1 MNLLNFFRIRT
12 RSKRLAVVLAGVAL
26 VAVAA
31 PAWAQTKGKKGAR
44 TLTFEDD
51 VIETTYIKPEGGAID
66 VKQNQRQSLIR
77 IRTNFFAEL
86 FRSAEDL

>member
-1 MNLLNFFRIRT
+1 M
-12 RSKRLAVVLAGVAL
+12 S
-26 VAVAA
+26 
-31 PAWAQTKGKKGAR
+31 
-44 TLTFEDD
+44 FEDD
-51 VIETTYIKPEGGAID
+51 VIEATYIRPEGGTID